1 MIVQIDYRLMTCAIG
16 VRSLGCSFLNFAILL
31 VAEYA
36 SNRSPGGERVQQLDA
51 FGPIRIDIL
60 DAWS

>member
-1 MIVQIDYRLMTCAIG
+1 MVVQIDYRLMTCAIG
-16 VRSLGCSFLNFAILL
+16 VRSLEWFFLRFAILL

-36 SNRSPGGERVQQLDA
+36 SNRSLDGERVQQLDA

-60 DAWS
+60 EAWS